1 MRRIWPCIARPW
13 SCARPGA
20 SCEPGQQTA
29 ACAPGA
35 VLYNSCEVTKKGSKH
50 NMLRKQFKFVSSAF
64 LALLLGLALAPS
76 AWTAPPEGM
85 TAEQVAALEQRVKER
100 WQALSEANY
109 ARAWEFS
116 TPNYR
121 SVFPKELYVL
131 QFSYAVERRLTGV
144 EVLDYDAAAA
154 VASVTARV
162 MSKPLKQTS
171 EASVAIGALPLDS
184 REQWILIEG
193 QWWYSSSGE

>member
-1 MRRIWPCIARPW
+1 
-13 SCARPGA
+13 
-20 SCEPGQQTA
+20 
-29 ACAPGA
+29 
-35 VLYNSCEVTKKGSKH
+35 
-50 NMLRKQFKFVSSAF
+50 MLRNQSKFVSGAF
-64 LALLLGLALAPS
+64 LALSLGLTLISS
-76 AWTAPPEGM
+76 AWAAPPEGM
-85 TAEQVAALEQRVKER
+85 TPEQVAALEQRAKAR
-100 WQALSEANY
+100 WQALTTRDY

-131 QFSYAVERRLTGV
+131 QFSYAVDRQLTGV

-171 EASVAIGALPLDS
+171 EASVAMGALPVTY
-184 REQWILIEG
+184 REKWMLIDG
-193 QWWYSSSGE
+193 QWWYSSSAE

>member
-1 MRRIWPCIARPW
+1 
-13 SCARPGA
+13 
-20 SCEPGQQTA
+20 
-29 ACAPGA
+29 
-35 VLYNSCEVTKKGSKH
+35 
-50 NMLRKQFKFVSSAF
+50 MLRKQFKCVSGALVALM
-64 LALLLGLALAPS
+64 LALNLAS
-76 AWTAPPEGM
+76 AVGAAPPEGM
-85 TAEQVAALEQRVKER
+85 TAEQVAALEQRATER
-100 WQALSEANY
+100 WQALSARDY

-131 QFSYAVERRLTGV
+131 QFSYAVDRQLTAV

-171 EASVAIGALPLDS
+171 EASVAMGALPVTS
-184 REQWILIEG
+184 REKWILIEG
-193 QWWYSSSGE
+193 QWWYSSSAD

>member
-1 MRRIWPCIARPW
+1 
-13 SCARPGA
+13 
-20 SCEPGQQTA
+20 
-29 ACAPGA
+29 
-35 VLYNSCEVTKKGSKH
+35 
-50 NMLRKQFKFVSSAF
+50 MLRKQFTFVGGAF

-76 AWTAPPEGM
+76 AWAAPPEGM

-100 WQALSEANY
+100 WQALSAADY
-109 ARAWEFS
+109 GRAWEFS

-131 QFSYAVERRLTGV
+131 QFSYAVDRRLTGV

-171 EASVAIGALPLDS
+171 EASVAAGALPLTS
-184 REQWILIEG
+184 REKWMLIEG

>member
-1 MRRIWPCIARPW
+1 MRPIWPCIGRRW
-13 SCARPGA
+13 RCARLVA
-20 SCEPGQQTA
+20 SCEPRRQSA

-35 VLYNSCEVTKKGSKH
+35 VLYNPREFTKKGSKH
-50 NMLRKQFKFVSSAF
+50 SMLGKQSKFVSGAF
-64 LALLLGLALAPS
+64 VALMLGLALAFPAS
-76 AWTAPPEGM
+76 AAPPEGM

-100 WQALSEANY
+100 WQALSEADY
-109 ARAWEFS
+109 GRAWEFS

-171 EASVAIGALPLDS
+171 EASVAIGALPLDI
-184 REQWILIEG
+184 REKWIFIEG

>member
-1 MRRIWPCIARPW
+1 
-13 SCARPGA
+13 
-20 SCEPGQQTA
+20 
-29 ACAPGA
+29 
-35 VLYNSCEVTKKGSKH
+35 
-50 NMLRKQFKFVSSAF
+50 MLRNHFKFVSGAF
-64 LALLLGLALAPS
+64 LALLLVLAQVPS
-76 AWTAPPEGM
+76 AWAAPPEGM

-100 WQALSEANY
+100 WQALSARDY

-131 QFSYAVERRLTGV
+131 QFSYAVDRQLTGV

-171 EASVAIGALPLDS
+171 EASVAVGALPVIS
-184 REQWILIEG
+184 REKWMFIDG

>member
-1 MRRIWPCIARPW
+1 
-13 SCARPGA
+13 
-20 SCEPGQQTA
+20 
-29 ACAPGA
+29 
-35 VLYNSCEVTKKGSKH
+35 
-50 NMLRKQFKFVSSAF
+50 MLRNQSKFVSGAF

-76 AWTAPPEGM
+76 AWAATPEGLS
-85 TAEQVAALEQRVKER
+85 AEQVAALEQRAKER
-100 WQALSEANY
+100 WQALSTRDY

-121 SVFPKELYVL
+121 SVFPKELYAL
-131 QFSYAVERRLTGV
+131 QFSYAVDRELTGV

-171 EASVAIGALPLDS
+171 EASVAMGALPVTY
-184 REQWILIEG
+184 REKWILIDG
-193 QWWYSSSGE
+193 QWWYSSSAE